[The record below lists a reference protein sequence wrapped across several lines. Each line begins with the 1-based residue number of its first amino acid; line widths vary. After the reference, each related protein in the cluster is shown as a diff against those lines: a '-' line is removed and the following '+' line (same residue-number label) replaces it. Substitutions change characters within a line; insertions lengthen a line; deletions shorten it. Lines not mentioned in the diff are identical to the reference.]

1 MARTTLNLPEDL
13 FDALAELAK
22 ANGVK
27 ASCLAMHVLG
37 DYIEYEKSLT
47 AQIRHGVEEG
57 DEGGFATDEQVAAL
71 RARRWNWN
79 VV

>member
-1 MARTTLNLPEDL
+1 MTRTTLNLPEDL

-22 ANGVK
+22 ANGVN

-37 DYIEYEKSLT
+37 DYIEHEKSLT
-47 AQIRHGVEEG
+47 AQIKLAVEEAE
-57 DEGGFATDEQVAAL
+57 EGGFATDEEVAAL

-79 VV
+79 VG

>member
-1 MARTTLNLPEDL
+1 MTRTTLNLPEDL

-22 ANGVK
+22 ANGVN

-37 DYIEYEKSLT
+37 DYIEQEKSLT
-47 AQIRHGVEEG
+47 AQIEQAVEEAE
-57 DEGGFATDEQVAAL
+57 DGGFATDEEVVAL

-79 VV
+79 AG